1 MRITPRGSRP
11 TLPSCFCRVAAVAFF
26 LCAHGSDSRASG
38 AERVSPATGSP
49 ADTLRFARQRLVV
62 SANEGSAVADIDRDG
77 RLDVV
82 AGRNWYAAP
91 DFVPR
96 PLREIGEFAD
106 YLHSN
111 GDHVFDVNGD
121 GWPDV
126 VASSFHN
133 EGVWWYENPKRG
145 ELEKGLLWKAH
156 LLRKTHGE
164 NEVNYL
170 RDLDGDGV
178 PELIVNRWRPD
189 SPLVA
194 WTLEAKEGGGYTLE
208 EHVLSRNGN
217 THGFGFGDINGDGR
231 EDILSGMGWWER
243 PAGDPLKETWTFHA
257 DWNLEGASCP
267 MLVLDL
273 TGDGRNDLIWGK
285 GHNYGLYWRE
295 QLDPAEGGRT
305 RWKEHLIDSSYSQAH
320 CLHWADLDGDGAG
333 ELITGKR
340 VRAHSGNDPGGQE
353 PSCLYYYTWDLSK
366 RRFTRYTIDEKGGVG
381 TGLQIN
387 TVDLDGNGALD
398 IIVGGKSGTWVL
410 RNLGR

>member
-1 MRITPRGSRP
+1 MNDTRRGATQTMAISH
-11 TLPSCFCRVAAVAFF
+11 LVCAVILIACPSGDLAAE
-26 LCAHGSDSRASG
+26 G
-38 AERVSPATGSP
+38 ERVSPVIGNAV
-49 ADTLRFARQRLVV
+49 DTIKFSKQRLII
-62 SANEGSAVADIDRDG
+62 SANEGNAVADINRDG
-77 RLDVV
+77 QLDIV

-96 PLREIGEFAD
+96 PLRQIDEFAD

-126 VASSFHN
+126 FASSFHN
-133 EGVWWYENPKRG
+133 EGVWWYENPKG
-145 ELEKGLLWKAH
+145 ENLDKGLLWKAH

-170 RDLDGDGV
+170 RDIDGDGV
-178 PELIVNRWRPD
+178 PELIVNRWRKN

-194 WTLEAKEGGGYTLE
+194 WRLRMANGGGYTLE
-208 EHVLSRNGN
+208 EHVLSPKGN
-217 THGFGFGDINGDGR
+217 AHGFGFGDINGDGR

-243 PAGDPLKETWTFHA
+243 PTGDPLKGEWAFHA
-257 DWNLEGASCP
+257 EWTLEGASCP

-273 TGDGRNDLIWGK
+273 TGDGRNDIIWGK
-285 GHNYGLYWRE
+285 GHDYGLYWSE
-295 QLDPAEGGRT
+295 QQSTGGAIG
-305 RWKEHLIDSSYSQAH
+305 WKEHLIDSSYSQSH
-320 CLHWADLDGDGAG
+320 CLHWADVDGDGEG

-340 VRAHSGNDPGGQE
+340 VRAHSGNDPGGKE
-353 PSCLYYYTWDLSK
+353 PTCLYYYEWDRQK
-366 RRFTRYTIDEKGGVG
+366 RRFARYTIDEKGGVG

-387 TVDLDGNGALD
+387 TIDLNGDGSLD
-398 IIVGGKSGTWVL
+398 IVVGGKSGTWIL